1 MSQTVA
7 DASSLYEEV
16 RNFSSDTK
24 TLCRID
30 LFDWIAAL
38 MMKNPIF
45 LPTKAVMPYL
55 TCRDGVQVIR
65 FAERPE
71 GCIKMC
77 WNNVQQIKEPKP
89 HLMYLIEKHYLG
101 RSLGAAGFWITP
113 SNFYIDPSLPQLISQ
128 NSYLATSGPQSV
140 RPSDYHLR

>member
-65 FAERPE
+65 FEEKPE
-71 GCIKMC
+71 NCIKMY
-77 WNNVQQIKEPKP
+77 WNNVQQIEELKP
-89 HLMYLIEKHYLG
+89 HLMYLIEEHYLD
-101 RSLGAAGFWITP
+101 RSLVTGGFWFTP
-113 SNFYIDPSLPQLISQ
+113 HNFY
-128 NSYLATSGPQSV
+128 
-140 RPSDYHLR
+140 